1 MTLHYATCEQLEMRG
16 LRAYS
21 PIWSDEQ
28 RGLRLVDE
36 TAVVSSILEF
46 SFVLSDEGLRV
57 EPQKSHVITAL
68 TIAHA
73 ILQRQ
78 K

>member
-1 MTLHYATCEQLEMRG
+1 MPRVNNWKWEG
-16 LRAYS
+16 LQAYS

-28 RGLRLVDE
+28 HGLRLVDE
-36 TAVVSSILEF
+36 AVVSSILEF

-73 ILQRQ
+73 ILQSQ
-78 K
+78 KFNI